1 MSVLSRRRALAL
13 AAPGLLAAALLS
25 ACATP
30 KPFLFSLDPVPG
42 PMVGAPHRV
51 ILVRAVSLARYLD
64 RSPIVHS
71 SAGYRLDIY
80 GNDWWG
86 ELPGPMITRVLA
98 ANLASRLPMSTVLP
112 ETVAMTVRPDLS
124 VEVSVQRFDEDASGA
139 LVLAAAYAL
148 PGPRETPPPE
158 TFHTI
163 VRPPAPNVTGQVAAM
178 SEALGQ
184 LADAIALK
192 VAATPAA
199 RR

>member
-1 MSVLSRRRALAL
+1 MSILPRRRALAW
-13 AAPGLLAAALLS
+13 AVPGLLIAALLS
-25 ACATP
+25 ACASP
-30 KPFLFSLDPVPG
+30 KPFLFSMDAVPG

-64 RSPIVHS
+64 RSPIVRS

-86 ELPGPMITRVLA
+86 ELPGPMITRILA
-98 ANLASRLPMSTVLP
+98 ADLATRLPDSTVLP

-139 LVLAAAYAL
+139 VVLSAAYAL
-148 PGPRETPPPE
+148 PGPRGTPPPE
-158 TFHTI
+158 TFHTT
-163 VRPPAPNVTGQVAAM
+163 VRPPSPDVTGQVAAM
-178 SEALGQ
+178 SQALGQ

-192 VAATPAA
+192 IAAT